1 MNNEEKNTYVRQQI
15 TQTLTHLL
23 EKKNINDISIKELCD
38 SAMIGR
44 ASFYR
49 NYISKENVIELYV
62 QELITSWGKS
72 YEQDPQAN
80 IMNFFEHLF
89 HHFAENKAFYLT
101 LHRQGLS
108 SILLDTI
115 KKTMDL
121 TPQLP
126 NNVAYGRAWLA
137 YAVYGLIEEW
147 IGRGMIESPAEMN
160 TIIINSAAQAE
171 TESKK

>member
-1 MNNEEKNTYVRQQI
+1 
-15 TQTLTHLL
+15 
-23 EKKNINDISIKELCD
+23 
-38 SAMIGR
+38 MI
-44 ASFYR
+44 
-49 NYISKENVIELYV
+49 
-62 QELITSWGKS
+62 
-72 YEQDPQAN
+72 
-80 IMNFFEHLF
+80 FFEHLF
-89 HHFAENKAFYLT
+89 HHFTENKAFYLT

-126 NNVAYGRAWLA
+126 NNVAYGRAWLS